1 MAIQAHQAALTHPP
15 HAIKTALIGGG
26 QGCRAILELIK
37 EGRLSALSLDVVGV
51 VDPNPESA
59 GSVYARSIGIPTFSS
74 VDKVLGFP
82 GLELIIEL
90 TGSDEI
96 LADLYRLMRPGI
108 RIMDHSLARVFWDL
122 NDSVQRF
129 QRFLDSAHDLITMK
143 DLEGRYLFI
152 NPVAAE
158 LFKRRPED
166 FIGKTDRDL
175 FSPSVAALFAR
186 KDREVLDNLA
196 HICHE
201 ETLTIQGKRYH
212 LNTVRFPL
220 LDYKGDCRGVCS
232 ISRDMT
238 AQKDLQR
245 GLIQSEKLA
254 ALGKLAAGV
263 AHEINNPLS
272 GILAFV
278 EELLLDVDPND
289 PVRRDYEVIRRE
301 ALRCRRIVRDL
312 LDFARLHRPVRER
325 MDLNGIVRRVLNLVA
340 KQAAFRN
347 IAFDLRLSPSVRE
360 VNVDAGQMQQV
371 ILNLVMNASDA
382 MDGAGTITIATG
394 YNEHPQEV
402 FLTVSDHGCGI
413 PEEDLPKIFEPFFST
428 KGPRGN
434 GLGLPVIQ
442 SIVEQHAGT
451 IAVTTEVGKGTTFK
465 ISLPA
470 AADQCER
477 GAP

>member
-1 MAIQAHQAALTHPP
+1 MAVEPHHAAVMHRPD
-15 HAIKTALIGGG
+15 AIKTALIGGG
-26 QGCRAILELIK
+26 QGCRAILELIR

-74 VDKVLGFP
+74 VDKVLEFP

-90 TGSDEI
+90 TGSDQI

-122 NDSVQRF
+122 NESVQLF

-158 LFKRRPED
+158 SFNRRPED

-175 FSPSVAALFAR
+175 FSPSVAALFAG

-201 ETLTIQGKRYH
+201 ETLTIEGKRYH

-232 ISRDMT
+232 ISRDVT
-238 AQKDLQR
+238 AQENLQR

-272 GILAFV
+272 GILAFI
-278 EELLLDVDPND
+278 EDLLLDVDPND

-312 LDFARLHRPVRER
+312 LDFARLHRPIRER
-325 MDLNGIVRRVLNLVA
+325 IDLNGIVRRVLNLVA

-347 IAFDLRLSPSVRE
+347 IAFDLRLCPSVRE

-382 MDGAGTITIATG
+382 MDGTGTITIETG
-394 YNEHPQEV
+394 CLEHPQEV

-413 PEEDLPKIFEPFFST
+413 PEENLPKIFEPFFST

-451 IAVTTEVGKGTTFK
+451 ISVTTEVGKGTTFK

-470 AADQCER
+470 AGDPRER
-477 GAP
+477 GTP